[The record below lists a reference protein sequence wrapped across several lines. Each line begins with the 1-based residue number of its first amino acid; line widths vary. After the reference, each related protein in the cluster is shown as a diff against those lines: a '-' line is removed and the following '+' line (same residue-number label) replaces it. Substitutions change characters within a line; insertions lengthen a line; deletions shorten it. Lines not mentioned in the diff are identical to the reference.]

1 MFDDI
6 TKSEFNPMYHIEK
19 IRKVEIW
26 GDLVRGVDGWFT
38 PFFKKNNST
47 PWQRGKIVVDL

>member
-26 GDLVRGVDGWFT
+26 GDLVRGVNGWFT
-38 PFFKKNNST
+38 PFLKKITQPLDRKVKLS
-47 PWQRGKIVVDL
+47 